1 MQKLTIV
8 NSDLS
13 MSLKNPQ
20 KPPDAIIKEVRVTD
34 DAEVKRLQEFVNQL
48 KAKEATLETEIQ

>member
-1 MQKLTIV
+1 
-8 NSDLS
+8 

-20 KPPDAIIKEVRVTD
+20 KPPDTIIKEVRVTD
-34 DAEVKRLQEFVNQL
+34 DAEVKRLQEIVNHL